1 MPETNERK
9 HEKRFYGSQELPPV
23 RPPDSDAFNALRMCK
38 PRPAATDAPENP
50 EKPERAF
57 YGSQE
62 LPPVRPPDSDAFNAL
77 RMGKPR
83 PADDQS

>member
-9 HEKRFYGSQELPPV
+9 REKRFYGSQELPPV
-23 RPPDSDAFNALRMCK
+23 RQSDSNAFNALRMGG
-38 PRPAATDAPENP
+38 PRSASSP
-50 EKPERAF
+50 EKPERKPERTF

-62 LPPVRPPDSDAFNAL
+62 LPPVRQSDSPHAL